1 MKKLFALLFLIAFFS
16 CEKAMDSIPD
26 KNEVHPVNCYS
37 VNLLIST
44 TSGEILNQEINFI
57 FVYEPTSIKKWKA
70 IEGINV
76 IKDTV
81 NHTAKIQMIQCIR
94 PDIKINYK

>member
-16 CEKAMDSIPD
+16 CEKTDTIPD

-44 TSGEILNQEINFI
+44 TSGEILDQEINFI
-57 FVYEPTSIKKWKA
+57 FVYEPVSIEKWKA
-70 IEGINV
+70 IEGINI
-76 IKDTV
+76 IKNTA
-81 NHTAKIQMIQCIR
+81 NHTAKIQMVQCIK